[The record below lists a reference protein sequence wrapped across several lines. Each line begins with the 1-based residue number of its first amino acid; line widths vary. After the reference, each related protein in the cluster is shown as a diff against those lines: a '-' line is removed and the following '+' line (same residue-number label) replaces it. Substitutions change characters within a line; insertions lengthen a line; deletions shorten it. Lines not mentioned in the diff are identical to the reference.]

1 MEEDFGPGT
10 KLLGVADWFQK
21 KLGQSSA
28 QPRGWRFRTE
38 FGVMD
43 CTCPRKNE
51 MFVGKLKAMDIIG
64 SLW

>member
-28 QPRGWRFRTE
+28 QPGGDSE
-38 FGVMD
+38 
-43 CTCPRKNE
+43 
-51 MFVGKLKAMDIIG
+51 G
-64 SLW
+64 SSELWIVRAHEKKKCLLEN